1 MEMEWHGMEWN
12 GLYSRNGE
20 QAENIVRVTWDTQNV
35 KLLLLTLG
43 QSVAEE

>member
-1 MEMEWHGMEWN
+1 MAWR

-20 QAENIVRVTWDTQNV
+20 QAENVVRATWDTQNI
-35 KLLLLTLG
+35 KLLLLNLG